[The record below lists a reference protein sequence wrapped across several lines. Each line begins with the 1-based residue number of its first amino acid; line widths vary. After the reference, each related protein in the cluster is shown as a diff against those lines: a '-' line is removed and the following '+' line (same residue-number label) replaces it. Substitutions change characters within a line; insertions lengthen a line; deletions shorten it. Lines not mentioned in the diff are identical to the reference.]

1 MDATVSLRKF
11 TADSN
16 EFIYIKIKTRQVKG
30 DKKLVPLQDGQM
42 LQMFLQFEGEHEYHE
57 NEKLDKERGYTK
69 WIEDDE
75 AQHYENYVGTI
86 YYRKNDNETA
96 AIVAEVGDADGE
108 EEVAVDTSVQEE
120 SFYSSASCGWEKLD
134 SQDIEGWT
142 FMGVEG
148 KISGCGFYQQKLYD
162 MSVINTEDEVS
173 YTMAFERQFNE
184 LNVTPLKRGDTLKM
198 HAGFKIFDSF
208 KDRDSSV
215 SSTKGE

>member
-86 YYRKNDNETA
+86 NYQKHEAVT
-96 AIVAEVGDADGE
+96 EEGDDDGE
-108 EEVAVDTSVQEE
+108 KEVAAVDTSVHEE

-134 SQDIEGWT
+134 SQAFEGWT

-148 KISGCGFYQQKLYD
+148 IISGCGFYQQKFFD
-162 MSVINTEDEVS
+162 MNVVNTDDEVS
-173 YTMAFERQFNE
+173 YTMAFEREFNE
-184 LNVTPLKRGDTLKM
+184 LNVTPLKRGGQLVM
-198 HAGFKIFDSF
+198 RGGFKIFDSF
-208 KDRDSSV
+208 KDR
-215 SSTKGE
+215 